1 MKIPGLKIIG
11 ILAMKELRDGLRN
24 RWIAAA
30 IIVLGTLALVLS
42 LLGSAPTGSIKASA
56 MDITVISLASL
67 SVYLI
72 PLIALMLSFDALV
85 GEFER
90 GTMMLLLTYPVK
102 RWQVIMG
109 KFTGHVLILFI
120 AIFAGYGGAMLILA
134 FASEGSFAANLE
146 GWQAYVSMMTSS
158 LALGAIFIALGYLI
172 SVLVKER
179 ATAAGAAIGLW
190 LVFVVLYDLLLFGA
204 LIMDKNQVISQQLLS
219 MLMLISPTDT
229 YRILNLSMFEG
240 VSQAAGIAGVAS
252 KAGLSNGLLISVML
266 LWIAAPLAATLLF
279 FQKREL

>member
-1 MKIPGLKIIG
+1 MRLIA

-30 IIVLGTLALVLS
+30 IIVLGTLALALS
-42 LLGSAPTGSIKASA
+42 LLGSAPTGSVKASA

-90 GTMMLLLTYPVK
+90 GTMMLLLTYPVT

-109 KFTGHVLILFI
+109 KFLGHVLILFI
-120 AIFAGYGGAMLILA
+120 AIFAGYGGAMLIMTLA
-134 FASEGSFAANLE
+134 TGASME
-146 GWQAYVSMMTSS
+146 GWQAYVSMMFSS
-158 LALGAIFIALGYLI
+158 LILGAIFIALGYLV
-172 SVLVKER
+172 SVIVKER

-204 LIMDKNQVISQQLLS
+204 LLIDEGQLISQQLFS
-219 MLMLISPTDT
+219 MLMLASPTDT
-229 YRILNLSMFEG
+229 YRILNLSMFDG

-252 KAGLSNGLLISVML
+252 EAGMSSSILISVML
-266 LWIAAPLAATLLF
+266 LWIVAPLAATLF
-279 FQKREL
+279 IFQKREL

>member
-1 MKIPGLKIIG
+1 
-11 ILAMKELRDGLRN
+11 MKELRDGLRN

-56 MDITVISLASL
+56 MDISVISLASL

-90 GTMMLLLTYPVK
+90 GTMMLLLTYPVT

-109 KFTGHVLILFI
+109 KFLGHVLILFI
-120 AIFAGYGGAMLILA
+120 AIFTGYGGAMLIMTLLTD
-134 FASEGSFAANLE
+134 ASMD
-146 GWQAYVSMMTSS
+146 GWQAYLSMMMSS
-158 LALGAIFIALGYLI
+158 WALGAIFIALGYLL

-190 LVFVVLYDLLLFGA
+190 LIFDVLYDLLLFGI
-204 LIMDKNQVISQQLLS
+204 LLMDEGQLISQQLFS

-240 VSQAAGIAGVAS
+240 VSQAAGIAGIAS
-252 KAGLSNGLLISVML
+252 EAGMSSTLLISVL
-266 LWIAAPLAATLLF
+266 LAWIVAPLVATLF
-279 FQKREL
+279 VFQKREL

>member
-1 MKIPGLKIIG
+1 MKMLW
-11 ILAMKELRDGLRN
+11 ILALKELRDGLRN

-30 IIVLGTLALVLS
+30 IIVLGGLALALS
-42 LLGSAPTGSIKASA
+42 LLGSAPTGSIKASTL
-56 MDITVISLASL
+56 DISVISLASL

-90 GTMMLLLTYPVK
+90 GTMMLLLTYPVT

-109 KFTGHVLILFI
+109 KFIGHVMILFI
-120 AIFAGYGGAMLILA
+120 AIITGYGGAIIIMTLLTN
-134 FASEGSFAANLE
+134 GSTE
-146 GWQAYVSMMTSS
+146 GWQAYVVMMTSS
-158 LALGAIFIALGYLI
+158 WVLGAVFIALGYLV

-190 LVFVVLYDLLLFGA
+190 LIFVVLYDLLLFAA
-204 LIMDKNQVISQQLLS
+204 LLIDEGQVINQQIFS
-219 MLMLISPTDT
+219 SLMLVSPTDT
-229 YRILNLSMFEG
+229 YRILNLSLFEG

-252 KAGLSNGLLISVML
+252 SAGISTTLLVFIML
-266 LWIAAPLAATLLF
+266 LWVFAPLTATLLV
-279 FQKREL
+279 FQRREL

>member
-1 MKIPGLKIIG
+1 MKMLW
-11 ILAMKELRDGLRN
+11 ILATKELRDGLRN

-30 IIVLGTLALVLS
+30 IIVLGTLALALS
-42 LLGSAPTGSIKASA
+42 LLGSAPTGTVKASA
-56 MDITVISLASL
+56 MDISVISLASL

-109 KFTGHVLILFI
+109 KFLGHVLILFI
-120 AIFAGYGGAMLILA
+120 AIFVGYGGAMLILT
-134 FASEGSFAANLE
+134 FVNGASLD
-146 GWQAYVSMMTSS
+146 GWQAYVSMMASS
-158 LALGAIFIALGYLI
+158 LLLGAVFIALGYLV

-179 ATAAGAAIGLW
+179 ATAAGTAIGLW
-190 LVFVVLYDLLLFGA
+190 LVFVVLYDLLLFG
-204 LIMDKNQVISQQLLS
+204 LLLVDEGQVIGQQLFS

-229 YRILNLSMFEG
+229 YRILNLSMFDG
-240 VSQAAGIAGVAS
+240 VSQAAGIAGIAS
-252 KAGLSNGLLISVML
+252 EAGLSGTLLISVLL
-266 LWIAAPLAATLLF
+266 LWIAAPLAATLLV

>member
-1 MKIPGLKIIG
+1 MKTPALRMLG

-42 LLGSAPTGSIKASA
+42 LLGSAPTGSVKASA
-56 MDITVISLASL
+56 MDISVISLASL

-109 KFTGHVLILFI
+109 KFLGHVLILFI
-120 AIFAGYGGAMLILA
+120 AIFTGYGGAMLILN
-134 FASEGSFAANLE
+134 FINGGNME
-146 GWQAYVSMMTSS
+146 GWQAYLSMMTSS
-158 LALGAIFIALGYLI
+158 LLLGAIFIALGYLI

-179 ATAAGAAIGLW
+179 ATAAGTAIGLW
-190 LVFVVLYDLLLFGA
+190 LVFVVLYDLMLFGLLLVDKGQ
-204 LIMDKNQVISQQLLS
+204 LIGQQLFS

-229 YRILNLSMFEG
+229 YRILNLSMFDG
-240 VSQAAGIAGVAS
+240 VSQAAGIAGIAS
-252 KAGLSNGLLISVML
+252 EAGLSGTLLISVLL
-266 LWIAAPLAATLLF
+266 LWIAAPLAATLLV